1 MLQASLERNCREERV
16 RAERG
21 FRLLAGLA
29 ALLLLTAANGAERP
43 RAREAGIVI
52 GMLPTGPLNAIT
64 DVAGVAVGHRTIIKG
79 ERIRTGVTA
88 VLPHEGNLF
97 QDKVPAGFAV
107 ANGFG
112 KFAGSTQVEELGE
125 LETPILLTNTLS
137 VPEAMAAGV
146 EWTLRQ
152 FGNEEVRS
160 VNAVVGETNDGR
172 LNDIRARRVTKED
185 ALAAIG
191 AAKGGPVPEGGVGA
205 GTGTV
210 AFGWKGGIGTSSRRL
225 PGEHGGWTVGVL
237 VQSNYGGQLT
247 VAGVPMGGLRQG
259 SPDGSVIVVI
269 ATDAP
274 LSDRNLTRLARR
286 AFLGIGR
293 TGSPISNGS
302 GDYAIAF
309 ATHEAVRRTPGR
321 RGAQASYAELPNEAM
336 SPLFLAAVEATEEAV
351 LNSMFKAETVEA
363 NGTRV
368 EAVPVDKVVD
378 LYRGTRTG
386 LPR

>member
-160 VNAVVGETNDGR
+160 VNAVVAETNDGR

-225 PGEHGGWTVGVL
+225 PGEHGGWTVGML